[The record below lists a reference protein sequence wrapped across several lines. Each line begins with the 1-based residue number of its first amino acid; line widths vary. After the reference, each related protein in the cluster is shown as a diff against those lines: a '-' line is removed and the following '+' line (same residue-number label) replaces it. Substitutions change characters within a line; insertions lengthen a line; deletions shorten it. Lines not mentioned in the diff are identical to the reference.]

1 MIAFFAACGTLP
13 ARISK
18 LRWSIVMK
26 VIIAGAGVGGLVTAL
41 MLHARGIDC
50 EVFEQADAVR
60 ELGVGINTLPHA
72 IKELAELGLLDRL
85 DAVAIRTYELFYTN
99 RLGQE
104 IWREPRGL
112 DAGYDIPQFSIHRG
126 RLQAVI
132 YQAVRARLGE
142 SRIHLNCRL
151 QSFTQDDG
159 GVTAYFFDRHGSHQ
173 HTARG
178 DVLIGADGIHS
189 LVREKLFPDEGPPRW
204 NGLMLWRGAIDWPA
218 FLTGRSMVVAGG
230 LAAKL
235 VIYPIAE
242 GSRADKRLT
251 NWAVVGRVGDP
262 TMPIPQKQDWSRPGR
277 FEDLMP
283 HLRRFRIPYVD
294 AKALIEATGEFWEY
308 PMCDRDPLPRWSHGR
323 ITLLGDAA
331 HPMYPVGSNGAS
343 QAILDARFLADRLAD
358 SEHPVHAL
366 WTYEQVRLPMTAE
379 IVRMNRRGGPEGVID
394 AVEARAPDGFSNIDD
409 VLSFEQRKAIV
420 RGYASTA
427 GFAREQVN
435 KAA

>member
-1 MIAFFAACGTLP
+1 
-13 ARISK
+13 
-18 LRWSIVMK
+18 MK

-126 RLQAVI
+126 RLQGVI

-159 GVTAYFFDRHGSHQ
+159 GVTAYFFDRHGSHR

-262 TMPIPQKQDWSRPGR
+262 SMPIPQKQDWSRPGR

-294 AKALIEATGEFWEY
+294 AKALIEATSEFWEY

-343 QAILDARFLADRLAD
+343 QAILDARFLADRLID
-358 SEHPVHAL
+358 SEHPAQAL

>member
-1 MIAFFAACGTLP
+1 
-13 ARISK
+13 
-18 LRWSIVMK
+18 MK

-126 RLQAVI
+126 RLHGVI
-132 YQAVRARLGE
+132 YQAARARLGE

-159 GVTAYFFDRHGSHQ
+159 GVTAYFFDRHGSHR

-262 TMPIPQKQDWSRPGR
+262 SMPIPQKQDWSRPGR

-294 AKALIEATGEFWEY
+294 AKALIEATSEFWEY

-343 QAILDARFLADRLAD
+343 QAILDARFLSDRLID
-358 SEHPVHAL
+358 SEHPAQAL

>member
-1 MIAFFAACGTLP
+1 
-13 ARISK
+13 
-18 LRWSIVMK
+18 MK

-126 RLQAVI
+126 RLHGVI
-132 YQAVRARLGE
+132 YQAARARLGE

-159 GVTAYFFDRHGSHQ
+159 GVTAYFFDRHGSHR

-262 TMPIPQKQDWSRPGR
+262 SMPIPQKQDWSRPGR

-294 AKALIEATGEFWEY
+294 AKALIEATSEFWEY

-343 QAILDARFLADRLAD
+343 QAILDARFLADRLID
-358 SEHPVHAL
+358 SEHPAQAL

-394 AVEARAPDGFSNIDD
+394 AVEARAPDGFSNFDD
-409 VLSFEQRKAIV
+409 VLSFEQRTAIV